1 MEGWSKIRNQVN
13 LTHQTRICFRIR
25 FIYFWIREKLFRGPT
40 KTFTDIDVDSS
51 CIKKTGIFP
60 TDLQVEFESPQN
72 VDSPNKMDETSFM
85 GVNITSGE
93 ILNLS
98 LAKRQHDQCEA
109 VIHFAIKEE
118 GQPKEFELPLLPRTL
133 NRNRQEDGNCWTCKD
148 LKIWCLSPLCRW
160 RISFN
165 GLLSWAPI
173 TRVIYHQD
181 DISRAAK
188 SRALALSESAN
199 SEEELKSILE
209 QYDEWG
215 TFYGT
220 YKIDDGE
227 ETELVLFGSKVRRI
241 DEEEYILD
249 MMCDNGTFSYLW
261 GQNEEL
267 KVNYCELSRNDL
279 HILEFSE
286 ELCKS
291 SKLVGGK
298 GSSLAI
304 LTQINS
310 DFQVPPGF
318 CITTA
323 ANSEHLENNP
333 LLKQAIHKI
342 SDICCLGSMFEQAE
356 LTEHLKNELHEKME
370 LLFGKQYEEVKFA
383 VRSSAIGE
391 DGEEISAAGQME
403 TILGCKGL
411 DQICDGIKKCWASC
425 FGFRAVEYRRQNG
438 QPIDVEMSVVVQEMV
453 AADKAGVLFT
463 RDPVN
468 GNPAVI
474 SIAANYGIGESVVS
488 AMSEPDS
495 IVVNRTYY
503 DQLSIGEIKIGTKQ
517 LQVTMKDNGG
527 VEEKTVS
534 DKDSKLCCITEEQ
547 ALKLA
552 QLGVLVEQSYGNP
565 RDIEWAILE
574 GKIFLLQAR
583 PITNLHNETEYFL
596 RNELNL
602 GVLTDKEVATAGNF
616 KEVFPGALST
626 FHNSCFNP
634 MFNLLH
640 SKLGKLFGI
649 EREPEPTTMKGT
661 ILIQQHRLSDR
672 TMLTYFSKNHL
683 SSMIKRTNNLK
694 MDADFSKPNREI
706 LTDLFSKHLP
716 FIQVNFDHII
726 VTLVSMQTNS
736 NILVNLLG
744 SDEDFTDVHLGDFAL
759 LLSIDSGTKAV
770 ESADVP
776 TALQKLAHE
785 IENSGDYE
793 NFLKMSKEEG
803 EQFLT
808 NDQSPIKQ
816 SFEDF
821 ITKHGHRC
829 VKEFDVHTK
838 TWAMEPSKLVG
849 PIQTLICARNM
860 TRDNKITV
868 DEALDRLQTKL
879 TPKAKKTLRSQV
891 LKARE
896 YVGYREQ
903 AKSCLIKTV
912 DHYRQQYWKFARKL
926 VKEGIIPEDE
936 LLFYMTREEIM
947 SLVKN
952 RSAKIIQRAMKR
964 RRLHPI
970 IDKLNF
976 PEISTGI
983 PKPVNED
990 EIRENSSEI
999 LSLKGIPVS
1008 RGIIEGTARVIKHVE
1023 EAHKIQPGDILI
1035 TNATDIAWSPY
1046 FPSLSGVITELGGLI
1061 SHGAVVA
1068 REYGIPCVV
1077 GVTNATIIIKSGE
1090 TLRLNGTNGSVE
1102 VLSRK

>member
-640 SKLGKLFGI
+640 SVVARHRCMRRSEHVAFKTDKLGKLFGI

-672 TMLTYFSKNHL
+672 TMVRTY
-683 SSMIKRTNNLK
+683 
-694 MDADFSKPNREI
+694 
-706 LTDLFSKHLP
+706 LFSLEASKQHYSVDERVSPLFEKLVLAVICCLHRSRN
-716 FIQVNFDHII
+716 FIFVKKNVLFMSAQLLNFRREWEIFKI
-726 VTLVSMQTNS
+726 Y
-736 NILVNLLG
+736 
-744 SDEDFTDVHLGDFAL
+744 FTDVHLGDFAL

-829 VKEFDVHTK
+829 VKE
-838 TWAMEPSKLVG
+838 
-849 PIQTLICARNM
+849 TLICARNM

-1077 GVTNATIIIKSGE
+1077 GVTNATIIIKSG
-1090 TLRLNGTNGSVE
+1090 LYNFHII
-1102 VLSRK
+1102 RKTMKIEPQSSE